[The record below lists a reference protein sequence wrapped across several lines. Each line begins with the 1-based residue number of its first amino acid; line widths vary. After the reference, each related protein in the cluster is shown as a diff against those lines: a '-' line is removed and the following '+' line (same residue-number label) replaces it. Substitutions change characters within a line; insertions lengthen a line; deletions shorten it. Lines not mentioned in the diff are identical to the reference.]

1 MLVQFQRTNPV
12 NMAVQLSL
20 RISLE
25 GGRVTKTI
33 QFDPNTTVFDA
44 CRIIR
49 DKFADAVQGQG
60 IESIYSLFTQCSH
73 TFYLLATEY
82 GLFLSDEDN
91 RQGVWLEP
99 GRNLGYYML
108 RNLDIL
114 EYRRKTRT
122 LRVRMLD
129 GAVKTILVDD
139 SQPVS
144 QLMVVICTKIGITN
158 HEEYGLVREEQES
171 QNENQPD
178 NKSNF
183 GTLTLRRKLTGERDR
198 DTKMESLRKKL
209 RTDDEINW
217 VDISKT
223 LREQGIDE
231 SETVLLRRKYFFSD
245 QNIDSTDPVQLN
257 LLYVQA
263 RDAILDGT
271 HPVTENKA
279 CEFAGIQVHIQF
291 GDFNDNKHKPGFLE

>member
-1 MLVQFQRTNPV
+1 MNFICFFF
-12 NMAVQLSL
+12 
-20 RISLE
+20 ISPPLA
-25 GGRVTKTI
+25 I
-33 QFDPNTTVFDA
+33 
-44 CRIIR
+44 
-49 DKFADAVQGQG
+49 
-60 IESIYSLFTQCSH
+60 
-73 TFYLLATEY
+73 ATEY

-108 RNLDIL
+108 RNLDVL
-114 EYRRKTRT
+114 EYRRKLRT

-198 DTKMESLRKKL
+198 DAKMESLRKKL
-209 RTDDEINW
+209 KTDDEINW

-231 SETVLLRRKYFFSD
+231 SEMVLLRRKYFFSD

-263 RDAILDGT
+263 RDAILKGT
-271 HPVTENKA
+271 HPITENLA

-291 GDFNDNKHKPGFLE
+291 GDYNESKHKPGFLE

>member
-1 MLVQFQRTNPV
+1 M
-12 NMAVQLSL
+12 
-20 RISLE
+20 
-25 GGRVTKTI
+25 
-33 QFDPNTTVFDA
+33 
-44 CRIIR
+44 
-49 DKFADAVQGQG
+49 
-60 IESIYSLFTQCSH
+60 
-73 TFYLLATEY
+73 
-82 GLFLSDEDN
+82 
-91 RQGVWLEP
+91 EP

-108 RNLDIL
+108 RNLDVL
-114 EYRRKTRT
+114 EYRRKLRT

-139 SQPVS
+139 SQAVS
-144 QLMVVICTKIGITN
+144 QLMVVICTKIGLTN

-183 GTLTLRRKLTGERDR
+183 GTLTLRRKFTGERDA
-198 DTKMESLRKKL
+198 KMESLRKKL

>member
-1 MLVQFQRTNPV
+1 MQCHSRTVAVCRCQQRMST
-12 NMAVQLSL
+12 LSL

-44 CRIIR
+44 CRIIK
-49 DKFADAVQGQG
+49 DKFAEAVQGQAQ
-60 IESIYSLFTQCSH
+60 EF
-73 TFYLLATEY
+73 
-82 GLFLSDEDN
+82 GLFLADEDT

-99 GRNLGYYML
+99 ARNLGYYLL
-108 RNLDIL
+108 RNHDVL
-114 EYRRKTRT
+114 EYRRKHRN

-129 GAVKTILVDD
+129 GAIKTILVDD

-158 HEEYGLVREEQES
+158 HEEYGLVREDPES
-171 QNENQPD
+171 QNENLPD
-178 NKSNF
+178 NKSNM
-183 GTLTLRRKLTGERDR
+183 GTLTLRRKVADKER

-217 VDISKT
+217 VDVGKT

-231 SETVLLRRKYFFSD
+231 SETVLLRRKFFYSD
-245 QNIDSTDPVQLN
+245 QNIDSRDPVQLN

-271 HPVTENKA
+271 HPVTQEKA
-279 CEFAGIQVHIQF
+279 CEFAGIQVQIQF
-291 GDFNDNKHKPGFLE
+291 GDHNEAKHKSGFLE

>member
-1 MLVQFQRTNPV
+1 LF
-12 NMAVQLSL
+12 ALS
-20 RISLE
+20 
-25 GGRVTKTI
+25 
-33 QFDPNTTVFDA
+33 
-44 CRIIR
+44 
-49 DKFADAVQGQG
+49 
-60 IESIYSLFTQCSH
+60 FTAH
-73 TFYLLATEY
+73 EY

-91 RQGVWLEP
+91 KQGVWLEP

-108 RNLDIL
+108 RNLDVL
-114 EYRRKTRT
+114 EYRRKLRT
-122 LRVRMLD
+122 LRVKMLD

-139 SQPVS
+139 SQAVS

-158 HEEYGLVREEQES
+158 HEEYGLVREENES

-198 DTKMESLRKKL
+198 DAKMESLRK
-209 RTDDEINW
+209 INW

-231 SETVLLRRKYFFSD
+231 SETVLLRRKYFYSD

-279 CEFAGIQVHIQF
+279 CEFAGIQSHIQF